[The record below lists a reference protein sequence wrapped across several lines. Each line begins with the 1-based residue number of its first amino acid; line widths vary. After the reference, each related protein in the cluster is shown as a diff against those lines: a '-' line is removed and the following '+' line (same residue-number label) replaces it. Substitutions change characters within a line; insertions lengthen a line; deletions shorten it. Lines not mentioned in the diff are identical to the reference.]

1 MVVVLVGKDPEVSG
15 KKGAP
20 HVVPDEVVDEVKGVV
35 EDSMTTMIGVIIAVQ
50 IENIE
55 VVGDAMMTLDV
66 EHDRAHITTDMKM
79 TGLATATD
87 IMLVRQVITW
97 DHLRL
102 RKDDT
107 LRE

>member
-1 MVVVLVGKDPEVSG
+1 M
-15 KKGAP
+15 
-20 HVVPDEVVDEVKGVV
+20 DEVADEVKGVV
-35 EDSMTTMIGVIIAVQ
+35 EEGSMTTMIDVIMAVR

-55 VVGDAMMTLDV
+55 AVEDAMMTLDMV
-66 EHDRAHITTDMKM
+66 HDRADTTTDMTM

-87 IMLVRQVITW
+87 ITLARQVITW

-102 RKDDT
+102 HKVDT